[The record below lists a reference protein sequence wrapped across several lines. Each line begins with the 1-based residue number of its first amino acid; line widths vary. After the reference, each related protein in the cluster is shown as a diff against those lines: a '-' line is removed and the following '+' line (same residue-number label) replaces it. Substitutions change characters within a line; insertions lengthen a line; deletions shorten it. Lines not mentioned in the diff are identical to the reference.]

1 MAITVITEPGIEP
14 IRVADL
20 KNDVKVDADLTED
33 DFLIAG
39 LIKAARRWAEG
50 FLRRALITQ
59 TLEVVFDKWPE
70 KTVIKVPRAPLQS
83 VASVKY
89 YDEDDTEYT
98 LSSGS
103 YFVDTVS
110 EPGRIV
116 LNSGESW
123 PSTALRPANAVIV
136 RFDAGYGNDES
147 DVPADMV
154 HALRLLVGHW
164 YENREAVASTGAV
177 PKEVPF
183 GVEALLWMDR
193 VMEM

>member
-1 MAITVITEPGIEP
+1 MAIAVITEPGIEP

-20 KNDVKVDADLTED
+20 KNDIKVDADLTAD
-33 DFLIAG
+33 DYLVAG
-39 LIKAARRWAEG
+39 LITAARRWAEG

-70 KTVIKVPRAPLQS
+70 NSVIKVPRAPLQS

-89 YDEDDTEYT
+89 YDEDDTEAT

-123 PSTALRPANAVIV
+123 PSTALRPANGVIV
-136 RFDAGYGNDES
+136 QFVAGYGDDEG

-154 HALRLLVGHW
+154 HAIRLLVGHW
-164 YENREAVASTGAV
+164 YENREAVATTGAV
-177 PKEVPF
+177 PKEIPF

-193 VMEM
+193 VKEM